1 MSTSSSFSFGAQLK
15 SNLIHKQPPQGTTK
29 ECSLEA
35 DTGILD
41 AQATGSC
48 ENDQTCVLSDSSSLG
63 GICVTSGAS
72 ISSQQRKLE
81 DGEPDY
87 DQFDYFCQTG
97 VYQEDFICD
106 CSGADATT
114 KGGVIS
120 CDYASVSSVMIVLY
134 VLLESPSSHTFFF
147 LLYFQSNYL
156 G

>member
-15 SNLIHKQPPQGTTK
+15 SNLIHKQPRQETIK

-48 ENDQTCVLSDSSSLG
+48 ENDQTCIKSESSSLG
-63 GICVTSGAS
+63 GICVTAGAS
-72 ISSQQRKLE
+72 TSQQQRKLD
-81 DGEPDY
+81 DGQQPDY

-106 CSGADATT
+106 CSGADAAT

-120 CDYASVSSVMIVLY
+120 CDYASVSSVMIVMS
-134 VLLESPSSHTFFF
+134 VLLKSPSSHSIFF
-147 LLYFQSNYL
+147 LLYFQ
-156 G
+156 